1 MLETF
6 FRSHAYLL
14 ENFNAPVRRALMD
27 SIDWSYRL
35 IGIKGPR
42 GVGRTSFLLQYAKEN
57 FDYRLRQCL
66 YINLNNFYFQGRG
79 LVDFVGEFVDAGGQV
94 LLIDQAFKLPHWQD
108 QICQCYHNYP
118 LLRIVYTTTSVGS
131 VDQGESE
138 LSRIAHTYVLHG
150 FSFREYVNLQ
160 TRSSFQPFS
169 FDQIINNHGQIIK
182 NILQKVKPWEY
193 FQDYLHHGY
202 YPFFLEN
209 HLFTEGL
216 LKAMNMMVEVDILFN
231 KQVELKY
238 IPRINR
244 LLYILAIEGGST
256 TNVSRMAEAIGT
268 SRATVMNYLKYL
280 EEARLINMV
289 YREGDAFPKKPA
301 AIMLHDTNLIY
312 TVYTP
317 QMSEQFI
324 METFFV
330 NALWRHHTVNKDRR
344 DGCYKIDG
352 STRICV
358 CERLKRLKT
367 EPDIIRARYNMDM
380 AFDGEIPLWLF
391 GFLY

>member
-6 FRSHAYLL
+6 FRSHAYLI

-35 IGIKGPR
+35 IGIKGSR

-57 FDYRLRQCL
+57 YDYRLHQCL

-79 LVDFVGEFVDAGGQV
+79 LAPFVEEFVEAGGQV
-94 LLIDQAFKLPHWQD
+94 LLIDQAFKLPHWQE
-108 QICQCYHNYP
+108 QICECYHKFP
-118 LLRIVYTTTSVGS
+118 LLRMVYATTTVETIGQS
-131 VDQGESE
+131 ESE
-138 LSRIAHTYVLHG
+138 LTHLSHTYYLHG

-160 TRSSFQPFS
+160 TQNSFQPFS
-169 FDQIINNHGQIIK
+169 FEQIIHNNDQIIK
-182 NILQKVKPWEY
+182 TILQRVKPWDY
-193 FQDYLHHGY
+193 FKDYLHHGY

-209 HLFTEGL
+209 HLFTEAL

-238 IPRINR
+238 ISRINR
-244 LLYILAIEGGST
+244 LLYILAIEGGTT
-256 TNVSRMAEAIGT
+256 TNVSRMAELIGT

-289 YREGDAFPKKPA
+289 YRDGDAFPKKPA
-301 AIMLHDTNLIY
+301 AVMLHDTNLIY
-312 TVYTP
+312 AVYTP
-317 QMSEQFI
+317 KMSEQFI

-330 NALWRHHTVNKDRR
+330 NALWRHHVVNKERR
-344 DGCYKIDG
+344 DGCYKIDNK
-352 STRICV
+352 TRICV
-358 CERLKRLKT
+358 CDRLKRIKT
-367 EPDIIRARYNMDM
+367 DPNILRARYNMDI

-391 GFLY
+391 GYLY